1 MDKLVAQYS
10 RPSHQNEFYSEQEQQ
25 DLTESLPP
33 LSLKFAL
40 PRRQCELLQ
49 YQRSYPS
56 TWGWLSRDWV
66 ACPGLSP
73 TLKLVII
80 AMRRT
85 ELPAARVYPQ
95 SKKQVLL
102 TI

>member
-40 PRRQCELLQ
+40 PPVANVSYSNTNEAIHQLGAGCHETGLLAQ
-49 YQRSYPS
+49 
-56 TWGWLSRDWV
+56 V
-66 ACPGLSP
+66 SP
-73 TLKLVII
+73 
-80 AMRRT
+80 R
-85 ELPAARVYPQ
+85 P
-95 SKKQVLL
+95 
-102 TI
+102 